1 MYIDD
6 CSVLGDTNI
15 EFASRLRS
23 VFERFSKHNLYL
35 KANKYFFGLR
45 ELEFVGKVLS
55 EEGLK
60 LSRKKIQSVLDFP
73 LPTVGK
79 QLKSF
84 LGTVN
89 YLRDFVR
96 NRSTIVKPLND
107 LIATYD
113 KTRRI
118 VWTPETTAAF
128 HEMKLQVSECS
139 TMHFLSDTA
148 PITSHT
154 DASDYG
160 VGGYFFQTVHGI
172 GQPVAYVSKS
182 FNKSQLC
189 LSVIQKEAYGIL
201 HSCMYL

>member
-6 CSVLGDTNI
+6 CSVFGDNDI
-15 EFASRLRS
+15 EFVSRLRS
-23 VFERFSKHNLYL
+23 VFERFRKHNLYL
-35 KANKYFFGLR
+35 KANKSFFGFK

-60 LSRKKIQSVLDFP
+60 ISRTKVQSVLDFP

-84 LGTVN
+84 LGAVI

-96 NRSTIVKPLND
+96 NHSTIVKPLHD
-107 LIATYD
+107 LIANYD
-113 KTRRI
+113 KT

-128 HEMKLQVSECS
+128 HEMNQQVSKCS

-148 PITSHT
+148 PITLHT

-160 VGGYFFQTVHGI
+160 VGGY
-172 GQPVAYVSKS
+172 S
-182 FNKSQLC
+182 
-189 LSVIQKEAYGIL
+189 
-201 HSCMYL
+201 